1 MNAVQADETEIIPQP
16 HFTFNDLKLRCSAVL
31 EEL

>member
-1 MNAVQADETEIIPQP
+1 MNAVQADETEIIHQL